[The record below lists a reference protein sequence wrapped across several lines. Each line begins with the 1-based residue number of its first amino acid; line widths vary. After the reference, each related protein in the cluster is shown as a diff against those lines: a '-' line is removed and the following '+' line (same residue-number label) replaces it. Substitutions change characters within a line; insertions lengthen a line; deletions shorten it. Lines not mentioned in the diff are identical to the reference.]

1 MELRIVPSYRD
12 CAWEGTIWSY
22 MVLTHD
28 RARVRVYVRAVC
40 VSQLSKRYV
49 LTIRNELIKQIELV
63 SLSN

>member
-1 MELRIVPSYRD
+1 MI
-12 CAWEGTIWSY
+12 
-22 MVLTHD
+22 LTHD